1 MMNALNLVAAPL
13 MGIAMPGPFELM
25 IIAGILLLLF
35 GTRLPGVMRSM
46 GRGVVEFKRGL
57 SGEDDDPVIHNDETP
72 KAESKG

>member
-1 MMNALNLVAAPL
+1 MNSLHLPQQL
-13 MGIAMPGPFELM
+13 LLGFGMPGPFELA

-57 SGEDDDPVIHNDETP
+57 AGEDDDAAVSNEEAPTQ
-72 KAESKG
+72 KSKP

>member
-1 MMNALNLVAAPL
+1 
-13 MGIAMPGPFELM
+13 MPGPFELA

-57 SGEDDDPVIHNDETP
+57 AGDDEDTVIHNEET
-72 KAESKG
+72 SKKEANS